1 MGLFL
6 LHSLNCA
13 VTANTKE
20 RKEQVRVQPDF
31 HADLENTPI
40 PNPPV
45 NTPEY
50 DLIFQKQKALYD
62 HLGKA
67 IDLMNELS
75 VDSFKAEY
83 FAEPKQ
89 AYDASR
95 IWDYNKNKLFEV
107 AQHQIVRYRA
117 FWTTWKDKE

>member
-1 MGLFL
+1 M
-6 LHSLNCA
+6 HSLNCA
-13 VTANTKE
+13 VTTDIKE

-50 DLIFQKQKALYD
+50 DLIFRKQKALYD

-75 VDSFKAEY
+75 VDSFKTEY

-95 IWDYNKNKLFEV
+95 AWNYNKNKLFEV
-107 AQHQIVRYRA
+107 AEHQIVRYRA